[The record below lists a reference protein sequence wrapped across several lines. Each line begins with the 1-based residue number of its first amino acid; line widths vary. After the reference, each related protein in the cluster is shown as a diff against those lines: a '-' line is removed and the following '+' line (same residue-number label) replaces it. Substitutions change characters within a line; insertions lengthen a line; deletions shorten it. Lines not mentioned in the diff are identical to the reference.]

1 MERIITHWTEESGM
15 AEWHAFLIEGHNF
28 RTERADGAVRPG
40 RVGFYTWRF
49 IEAESEESARE
60 RAEED
65 VEAAAKN
72 RFPNSPRGRISVR
85 AMGQR
90 EAPDMNECEP
100 GMRGTGFILFPETP
114 VVSEIA
120 AAFDGFA
127 AMFRPAAD
135 ESAAAS
141 PEHG

>member
-1 MERIITHWTEESGM
+1 M

-28 RTERADGAVRPG
+28 RTETADGAVRPG

-49 IEAESEESARE
+49 IEAEDEDSARE

-65 VEAAAKN
+65 VQVAARS
-72 RFPNSPRGRISVR
+72 RFPNSPRGRLSIR
-85 AMGQR
+85 DMGLR
-90 EAPDMNECEP
+90 EAPDMTEYEP

-127 AMFRPAAD
+127 SMFRSQAD
-135 ESAAAS
+135 EPATASA
-141 PEHG
+141 ERG

>member
-1 MERIITHWTEESGM
+1 MKRITTHEFDMS
-15 AEWHAFLIEGHNF
+15 EWHAFLIEGHNF
-28 RTERADGAVRPG
+28 RTESADGAVRPG

-49 IEAESEESARE
+49 IEAENEDDARV

-65 VEAAAKN
+65 VQVAAGS
-72 RFPNSPRGRISVR
+72 RFPNSPRGRLSVR

-90 EAPDMNECEP
+90 EAPDMTEYEP

-114 VVSEIA
+114 VVSELA

-127 AMFRPAAD
+127 SMFRSSAD
-135 ESAAAS
+135 DAGAPT
-141 PEHG
+141 PERG